1 MESGYFLLAGHGEII
16 FGKKLTADE
25 IALGE
30 KLLRIMTVNAA
41 LAFPISVFES
51 HVTINEEYIFQKVV
65 ALGRQVLNPLIM
77 IPLLILGYRSVTLT
91 VVSLIFTAVSGVM
104 NIAFCLVKLKMP
116 FSFRH
121 YDFKLMREMVGFT
134 AFVFIG
140 IVVDNLNWSVDRLL
154 LAWIH
159 GTTAVTVYTVAAQ
172 LNVYYQSFATAISNL
187 LIPRVNRIVAEDRP
201 IRELDRLFIR
211 VAEQF

>member
-1 MESGYFLLAGHGEII
+1 
-16 FGKKLTADE
+16 
-25 IALGE
+25 
-30 KLLRIMTVNAA
+30 
-41 LAFPISVFES
+41 
-51 HVTINEEYIFQKVV
+51 
-65 ALGRQVLNPLIM
+65 M

-91 VVSLIFTAVSGVM
+91 VLALIFTVVSGLLNV
-104 NIAFCLVKLKMP
+104 IFCLTKLKMP

-134 AFVFIG
+134 TFVFIG
-140 IVVDNLNWSVDRLL
+140 IVVDNLNWSIDRLL

-187 LIPRVNRIVAEDRP
+187 LIPGSTAS
-201 IRELDRLFIR
+201 
-211 VAEQF
+211 

>member
-1 MESGYFLLAGHGEII
+1 
-16 FGKKLTADE
+16 
-25 IALGE
+25 
-30 KLLRIMTVNAA
+30 
-41 LAFPISVFES
+41 
-51 HVTINEEYIFQKVV
+51 
-65 ALGRQVLNPLIM
+65 
-77 IPLLILGYRSVTLT
+77 
-91 VVSLIFTAVSGVM
+91 M

-187 LIPRVNRIVAEDRP
+187 LIPRVNRIVAEHRP
-201 IRELDRLFIR
+201 IRELVGSLSGWDGCNLSSWAVFSGASWPWAAPLWCFGAATPNLRWTTP
-211 VAEQF
+211 